1 MKQPL
6 VIVGAGGLGKEIAC
20 LVNGLT
26 DFFVQ
31 GFYDD
36 GLAQGELVLGKYKV
50 LGNIQS
56 LAEMQTDVSVVIAFG
71 NPKMRKK
78 CWDALQEN
86 ANIQFSN
93 LIHPSALIMSD
104 ERIQWG
110 KGVIVFPLAVLTTD
124 LSIGN
129 NVVVHT
135 GASVHHDVSVGDHSV
150 IMPGARLVM
159 SEQFAEASFIE
170 SNYFKPHSF

>member
-20 LVNGLT
+20 LVSDLS
-26 DFFVQ
+26 DFYVQ

-36 GLAQGELVLGKYKV
+36 GIAQGELVLGKYKV
-50 LGNIQS
+50 LGNMQSLQEIQS
-56 LAEMQTDVSVVIAFG
+56 DASVAIAFG
-71 NPKMRKK
+71 NPKIRKK
-78 CWDALQEN
+78 YWDALHEN
-86 ANIQFSN
+86 SNIHFPN
-93 LIHPSALIMSD
+93 LVHPTALIMNA

-110 KGVIVFPLAVLTTD
+110 MGIIVFPLAVLTTD

-129 NVVVHT
+129 NVIIHT
-135 GASVHHDVSVGDHSV
+135 GASVHHDVSVGNHSV

>member
-20 LVNGLT
+20 LVGDLT
-26 DFFVQ
+26 DFYVQ

-36 GLAQGELVLGKYKV
+36 GIAQGELVLGKYEI

-56 LAEMQTDVSVVIAFG
+56 LQEIQSEVSVVIAFG
-71 NPKMRKK
+71 NPKIRKK

-86 ANIQFSN
+86 GNIHFPN
-93 LIHPSALIMSD
+93 IIHPTALIMNA

-110 KGVIVFPLAVLTTD
+110 KGVIVFPLAVLTAD

-135 GASVHHDVSVGDHSV
+135 GASVHHDVSIGDHSV
-150 IMPGARLVM
+150 IMPGSRLVM
-159 SEQFAEASFIE
+159 SEQFDEATFVE

>member
-1 MKQPL
+1 MKQAL

-20 LVNGLT
+20 LVNSLT
-26 DFFVQ
+26 DFYVQ

-36 GLAQGELVLGKYKV
+36 GLSKGEFVLGKYEV
-50 LGNIQS
+50 IGNIQS
-56 LAEMQTDVSVVIAFG
+56 LLEIQTDVSVVIAFG
-71 NPKMRKK
+71 NPRTRKK
-78 CWDALQEN
+78 FWDALQEN
-86 ANIQFSN
+86 VNINFPN
-93 LIHPSALIMSD
+93 LIHPSALIMNT

-110 KGVIVFPLAVLTTD
+110 KGVIVFPLAVLTSD

-129 NVVVHT
+129 DVVVHT

-159 SEQFAEASFIE
+159 SEQFGEASFVE
-170 SNYFKPHSF
+170 SNYFKQHSF

>member
-20 LVNGLT
+20 LVSDMT
-26 DFFVQ
+26 DFYVK

-36 GLAQGELVLGKYKV
+36 GLAHGECVLGKYEV

-56 LAEMQTDVSVVIAFG
+56 LMEIQTDVSVVIAFG

-78 CWDALQEN
+78 CWDTLQEN
-86 ANIQFSN
+86 ANIHFPN
-93 LIHPSALIMSD
+93 IIHPTALIMNA

-110 KGVIVFPLAVLTTD
+110 KGVIVFPHAVLTTD

-135 GASVHHDVSVGDHSV
+135 GASVHHDVSVGNHSV

-159 SEQFAEASFIE
+159 SEQFSEISFIE
-170 SNYFKPHSF
+170 SNYYKPHSF

>member
-6 VIVGAGGLGKEIAC
+6 VIIGAGGLGKEIAC
-20 LVNGLT
+20 LVSDLT
-26 DFFVQ
+26 DFYVR
-31 GFYDD
+31 GFYND
-36 GLAQGELVLGKYKV
+36 GLSKGELVLGKYEI
-50 LGNIQS
+50 LGKIQS
-56 LAEMQTDVSVVIAFG
+56 LQEIQSEVSVVIAFG

-78 CWDALQEN
+78 CWDALKEN
-86 ANIQFSN
+86 SNIQFPN
-93 LIHPSALIMSD
+93 LIHPSALIMNA
-104 ERIQWG
+104 ERIQLG
-110 KGVIVFPLAVLTTD
+110 MGVIVFPLAVLTTD

-135 GASVHHDVSVGDHSV
+135 GASVHHDVSVGNHSV
-150 IMPGARLVM
+150 IMPGARIVM

>member
-1 MKQPL
+1 MNQPL

-20 LVNGLT
+20 LVNSLT
-26 DFFVQ
+26 DFYVQ

-36 GLAQGELVLGKYKV
+36 GLSKGELVLGKYEV
-50 LGNIQS
+50 LGNMQSLQEIQS
-56 LAEMQTDVSVVIAFG
+56 DASVAIAFG
-71 NPKMRKK
+71 NPKIRKK
-78 CWDALQEN
+78 YWDALQEN
-86 ANIQFSN
+86 VIIHFPN
-93 LIHPSALIMSD
+93 LIHSSALIMNA

-135 GASVHHDVSVGDHSV
+135 GASVHHDVLVGDYSV

-159 SEQFAEASFIE
+159 SEQFGEASFVE
-170 SNYFKPHSF
+170 TNYFKPHSF

>member
-1 MKQPL
+1 MKKRI

-20 LVNGLT
+20 LINDLA
-26 DFFVQ
+26 DFEVV

-36 GLAQGELVLGKYKV
+36 GLTQGQLVLGKYEI

-56 LAEMQTDVSVVIAFG
+56 LQEIQSEVSVVIAFG
-71 NPKMRKK
+71 NPKIRKK

-86 ANIQFSN
+86 TNIYFTN
-93 LIHPSALIMSD
+93 IIHPTALIMNA
-104 ERIQWG
+104 ERIQLG

-124 LSIGN
+124 LSLGN
-129 NVVVHT
+129 NVVIHT
-135 GASVHHDVSVGDHSV
+135 GASVHHDVSVGNHSV

-159 SEQFAEASFIE
+159 SEQFDEATFVE

>member
-1 MKQPL
+1 MKTPL
-6 VIVGAGGLGKEIAC
+6 VIVGAGGLGREIAC
-20 LVNGLT
+20 LINDLA
-26 DFFVQ
+26 DFEIV

-36 GLAQGELVLGKYKV
+36 GLAQGEMVLGKFEV
-50 LGNIQS
+50 LGNMLSLQTVQS
-56 LAEMQTDVSVVIAFG
+56 EVSVVIAFG

-78 CWDALQEN
+78 CWEALQEN
-86 ANIQFSN
+86 SNIHFPN
-93 LIHPSALIMSD
+93 IIHPTALIMNKQ
-104 ERIQWG
+104 RIQMG

-124 LSIGN
+124 LSLGN

-135 GASVHHDVSVGDHSV
+135 GASVHHDVAVGNHSV

-159 SEQFAEASFIE
+159 SEQFEEATFVE

>member
-20 LVNGLT
+20 LVSNLT
-26 DFFVQ
+26 NFYVQ

-36 GLAQGELVLGKYKV
+36 GLAQGEIVLGKYEV
-50 LGNIQS
+50 LGNLHSLQEIQS
-56 LAEMQTDVSVVIAFG
+56 EVYVVIAFG
-71 NPKMRKK
+71 NPKTRKK
-78 CWDALQEN
+78 CWSALQEN
-86 ANIQFSN
+86 VNIHFPN
-93 LIHPSALIMSD
+93 LIHPSALIMNA

-110 KGVIVFPLAVLTTD
+110 MGVIVFPLAVLTTD

-129 NVVVHT
+129 NVIIHT
-135 GASVHHDVSVGDHSV
+135 GASVHHDVSVGSHSV
-150 IMPGARLVM
+150 VMPGARLVM
-159 SEQFAEASFIE
+159 SEQFAEATFIE

>member
-20 LVNGLT
+20 LVGDLT
-26 DFFVQ
+26 DFYVQ

-36 GLAQGELVLGKYKV
+36 GLTKGEFLLGKYEV

-56 LAEMQTDVSVVIAFG
+56 MLEIQTDVSVVFAFG

-78 CWDALQEN
+78 CWDTLQEN
-86 ANIQFSN
+86 ANIHFPN
-93 LIHPSALIMSD
+93 LIHPSALIMNT
-104 ERIQWG
+104 ERIQLG

-135 GASVHHDVSVGDHSV
+135 GASVHHDVSVGNHSV

-159 SEQFAEASFIE
+159 SEQLGEATFVE

>member
-20 LVNGLT
+20 LVSDLT
-26 DFFVQ
+26 NFYVQ

-36 GLAQGELVLGKYKV
+36 GLTKGELVLGKYEI

-56 LAEMQTDVSVVIAFG
+56 LLEIQSEISVAIAFG

-86 ANIQFSN
+86 ANIHFPN
-93 LIHPSALIMSD
+93 LVHPTALIMNA

-135 GASVHHDVSVGDHSV
+135 GASIHHDVNVGSHSV

-159 SEQFAEASFIE
+159 SEQFDEATFVE

>member
-1 MKQPL
+1 MKDPL

-20 LVNGLT
+20 LVKGLT
-26 DFFVQ
+26 DFYVK

-36 GLAQGELVLGKYKV
+36 GLAQGELVLGKYEV
-50 LGNIQS
+50 LGNLQSLQEIQS
-56 LAEMQTDVSVVIAFG
+56 EVFVVIAFG
-71 NPKMRKK
+71 NPKTRKK

-86 ANIQFSN
+86 AKIHFPN
-93 LIHPSALIMSD
+93 LIHSSALIMNS
-104 ERIQWG
+104 ERIQLG

-124 LSIGN
+124 LSIGD

-135 GASVHHDVSVGDHSV
+135 GASVHHDVSIGDHSV

-159 SEQFAEASFIE
+159 SEQFGEASFVE
-170 SNYFKPHSF
+170 SNYFKSHSF

>member
-1 MKQPL
+1 MKRPV

-20 LVNGLT
+20 LISNLT
-26 DFFVQ
+26 NFYVQ

-36 GLAQGELVLGKYKV
+36 GLAQGEMVLGKYEV

-56 LAEMQTDVSVVIAFG
+56 LMEIQTDVSVVIAFG

-78 CWDALQEN
+78 CWEALQEN
-86 ANIQFSN
+86 VNIHFPN
-93 LIHPSALIMSD
+93 LIHPNALIMNA

-110 KGVIVFPLAVLTTD
+110 KGVIVLPLAVLTTD
-124 LSIGN
+124 LSIGD

-135 GASVHHDVSVGDHSV
+135 GASIHHDVSVGDHSV

>member
-1 MKQPL
+1 MKTPL

-20 LVNGLT
+20 LVSALP
-26 DFFVQ
+26 DFYVQ

-36 GLAQGELVLGKYKV
+36 GLTQGELVLGKYEV
-50 LGNIQS
+50 LGNMLSLQAAQS
-56 LAEMQTDVSVVIAFG
+56 EVSVVIAFG

-78 CWDALQEN
+78 CWESLQEN
-86 ANIQFSN
+86 SNIHFPN
-93 LIHPSALIMSD
+93 IIYPTALIMNN
-104 ERIQWG
+104 ERIQMG

-135 GASVHHDVSVGDHSV
+135 GASVHHDVSVGNHSV

-159 SEQFAEASFIE
+159 SEQFSEISFIE
-170 SNYFKPHSF
+170 SNYYKPHSF

>member
-20 LVNGLT
+20 LVNSLT
-26 DFFVQ
+26 DFYVQ

-36 GLAQGELVLGKYKV
+36 GLSKGELVLGKYEV

-56 LAEMQTDVSVVIAFG
+56 LKETQSEVYVVIAFG

-86 ANIQFSN
+86 LNINFPN
-93 LIHPSALIMSD
+93 LIHSSTLIMNA

-124 LSIGN
+124 LSIGDN
-129 NVVVHT
+129 IVVHT
-135 GASVHHDVSVGDHSV
+135 GASVHHDVSVGSHTV

>member
-20 LVNGLT
+20 LVGDLT
-26 DFFVQ
+26 DFYVQ

-36 GLAQGELVLGKYKV
+36 GLAQGEWVLGKYEV
-50 LGNIQS
+50 LGNMQSLQEIQS
-56 LAEMQTDVSVVIAFG
+56 KVSVVIAFG

-86 ANIQFSN
+86 ASIHFPN
-93 LIHPSALIMSD
+93 LIHPSALIMNA
-104 ERIQWG
+104 ERIQLG
-110 KGVIVFPLAVLTTD
+110 NGVIVFPLAVLTTD
-124 LSIGN
+124 LYIGD

-135 GASVHHDVSVGDHSV
+135 GASIHHDVSVGNHSV

-159 SEQFAEASFIE
+159 SEQLSEASFIE
-170 SNYFKPHSF
+170 SNYYKPHSF

>member
-20 LVNGLT
+20 LVGDLT
-26 DFFVQ
+26 DFYVQ

-36 GLAQGELVLGKYKV
+36 GPAQGEWVLAKYEV
-50 LGNIQS
+50 LGNMQSLQEIQS
-56 LAEMQTDVSVVIAFG
+56 EVSVAIAFG

-78 CWDALQEN
+78 CWNVLQEN
-86 ANIQFSN
+86 PNIHFPN
-93 LIHPSALIMSD
+93 LIHPRALIMNAD
-104 ERIQWG
+104 RIQWG

-124 LSIGN
+124 LSIGD

-135 GASVHHDVSVGDHSV
+135 GASVHHDVSVGNHSV

-159 SEQFAEASFIE
+159 SEQLAEASFVE

>member
-20 LVNGLT
+20 LVGDLT
-26 DFFVQ
+26 DFYVQ

-36 GLAQGELVLGKYKV
+36 GLTKGEFLLGKYEV

-56 LAEMQTDVSVVIAFG
+56 MLEIQTDVSVVFAFG

-78 CWDALQEN
+78 CWDTLQEN
-86 ANIQFSN
+86 ANIHFPN
-93 LIHPSALIMSD
+93 LIHPSALIMNT
-104 ERIQWG
+104 ERIQLG

-135 GASVHHDVSVGDHSV
+135 GASVHHDVSVGNHSV

-159 SEQFAEASFIE
+159 SEQLGEATFVE
-170 SNYFKPHSF
+170 SNYFKLHSF

>member
-20 LVNGLT
+20 LVNSLT
-26 DFFVQ
+26 DFYVL

-36 GLAQGELVLGKYKV
+36 GLSKGELVLGKYEV
-50 LGNIQS
+50 IGNIQS
-56 LAEMQTDVSVVIAFG
+56 LKETQSEVYVVIAFG
-71 NPKMRKK
+71 NPKTRKK
-78 CWDALQEN
+78 CWDALQDN
-86 ANIQFSN
+86 VNIHFPN
-93 LIHPSALIMSD
+93 LIHPSALMMNT
-104 ERIQWG
+104 ERIQLG

-129 NVVVHT
+129 NLVVHT
-135 GASVHHDVSVGDHSV
+135 GASVHHDVLVGDHSV

-159 SEQFAEASFIE
+159 SEQLGEATFVE

>member
-1 MKQPL
+1 MKQPI
-6 VIVGAGGLGKEIAC
+6 VIAGAGGLGKEIAC
-20 LVNGLT
+20 LVGDMT
-26 DFFVQ
+26 DFYVE
-31 GFYDD
+31 GFFDD
-36 GLAQGELVLGKYKV
+36 GLAQGEIVLGKYEV
-50 LGNIQS
+50 IGNIQS
-56 LAEMQTDVSVVIAFG
+56 LLEIQTDVSAVIAFG

-86 ANIQFSN
+86 TNIHFPN
-93 LIHPSALIMSD
+93 LVHSTALIMNA

-135 GASVHHDVSVGDHSV
+135 GASVHHDVSVGNHSV

-159 SEQFAEASFIE
+159 SEQFDEATFVE